1 MRFNIDDNFDHDLNF
16 LVRNGLVEKDGG
28 GSANRPPTYRLTEM
42 GRMQAEKMAARHT
55 MVNLRTGI
63 VSSPGLGGGL
73 PESEGGR
80 NNRCTWAGNLVFD
93 PRSIRCPANLRQR
106 VPSRRFYRPREG
118 KDRTWVDDSTT
129 PEEEYQR
136 RYYLVEIPEVVD
148 VVGEEWKLKKARRA
162 DRKSPSTV
170 VDRVVEHELHHDGD
184 NDEEDSDV
192 TINMSENGNVN
203 IDIE

>member
-16 LVRNGLVEKDGG
+16 LVRNGLVEKDGRD
-28 GSANRPPTYRLTEM
+28 SANRPPTYRLTEM
-42 GRMQAEKMAARHT
+42 GRMQAENMAARHT

-63 VSSPGLGGGL
+63 VSSPGSGGGS

-80 NNRCTWAGNLVFD
+80 NNRRMWAGNLVFD
-93 PRSIRCPANLRQR
+93 PRSIRRPANLRQR

-118 KDRTWVDDSTT
+118 KDSTWVDDSTT

-148 VVGEEWKLKKARRA
+148 VGEEGKSKKARRA

-170 VDRVVEHELHHDGD
+170 VDRVAEHDLHHDGD

-192 TINMSENGNVN
+192 TIDMSENGNVN
-203 IDIE
+203 IDI